1 MPAQGGQP
9 AYELR
14 SSPLAI
20 VAGTRRTE
28 IGESG
33 AANTS
38 DDYNFIVW
46 MGDLDSDGRLD
57 FIIDN
62 GGKNS
67 GGLCLYLSRGA
78 KTGELLRAPYCHI
91 GTGC

>member
-1 MPAQGGQP
+1 M
-9 AYELR
+9 
-14 SSPLAI
+14 
-20 VAGTRRTE
+20 AGTRRTE